1 MRCRRRNI
9 KTNDKKA
16 MTAHYNTKPEEVKI
30 IHTGNVTQVTLAL
43 NARSEETTGEDG
55 TKAIRWTADF
65 TRFSFNPSLPG
76 APSEE
81 AIARNPS
88 AFLALRGDIDT
99 LRARYMAAVQDYM
112 DKTAQAHGYD
122 NIFTA
127 CTYATSTDPTFRAEG
142 QACVAWRDAV
152 WVAANRLAA
161 AVMAGGTEL
170 PDVATMLAQLPQIEW
185 PRPSV

>member
-1 MRCRRRNI
+1 MI
-9 KTNDKKA
+9 KTRYNNQPEPLRVQRMGDFFDVTV
-16 MTAHYNTKPEEVKI
+16 TA
-30 IHTGNVTQVTLAL
+30 
-43 NARSEETTGEDG
+43 NARHIDDGAEQYWEADANSFTVRVGEIDL
-55 TKAIRWTADF
+55 AD
-65 TRFSFNPSLPG
+65 
-76 APSEE
+76 
-81 AIARNPS
+81 
-88 AFLALRGDIDT
+88 
-99 LRARYMAAVQDYM
+99 LRARPENYVDYIPAAGREAIKTARIAAIQDWM

-161 AVMAGGTEL
+161 DVMAGGTEL

-185 PRPSV
+185 PILNN